1 MLESEGL
8 TAQWRAELE
17 TMRLR
22 LNAMR
27 VALAEADPRL
37 EPLRDQ
43 FGLFGLLPLSP
54 AQVEA
59 MRRDHAVYMVGSG
72 RINIAGFTPA
82 TVQPFVQALDA
93 CLKGDA

>member
-1 MLESEGL
+1 
-8 TAQWRAELE
+8 
-17 TMRLR
+17 
-22 LNAMR
+22 
-27 VALAEADPRL
+27 
-37 EPLRDQ
+37 
-43 FGLFGLLPLSP
+43 
-54 AQVEA
+54 